1 LVAQPVLSA
10 AATTTTIAIVV
21 AVAAALSTG
30 CATKKYVQ
38 QTVSPVQQK
47 VDAVDTRTAAQDAA
61 HNASIASLE
70 KGVSRVDEL
79 AKGADTRAGA
89 AASEAT
95 RANAQAAAGIKDA
108 AAARAVGEKG
118 IARAGEVEISLGN
131 KIENMDNFKQ
141 VSTET
146 VLFSLSSSELND
158 AGKAVLD
165 GVASKAGSLK
175 HFVVEVQGYT
185 DSTGD
190 PASNVELSNRRAA
203 AVVRYLTSQGKIPL
217 FRVNTVAY
225 GEDSPAADNKT
236 MDGRKQNRRV
246 EVRIF
251 SAS

>member
-1 LVAQPVLSA
+1 MKRFFA
-10 AATTTTIAIVV
+10 IAV
-21 AVAAALSTG
+21 AVTIAAALSTG

-47 VDAVDTRTAAQDAA
+47 VDAVDTRTATQDAA
-61 HNASIASLE
+61 HTASIASLE

-79 AKGADTRAGA
+79 AKGADARAGA
-89 AASEAT
+89 AASDAA
-95 RANAQAAAGIKDA
+95 RANTQAAVGIKDA

-118 IARAGEVEISLGN
+118 IARAGEVETTLGA
-131 KIENMDNFKQ
+131 KIENMDNYRLT
-141 VSTET
+141 STET
-146 VLFSLSSSELND
+146 VLFDLNKSVLDD

-165 GVASKAGSLK
+165 GVVAKAGSLK

-190 PASNVELSNRRAA
+190 PASNIELSNRRAA
-203 AVVRYLTSQGKIPL
+203 AVVRYLTGQGKLPL
-217 FRVNTVAY
+217 FRVNTVGF
-225 GEDSPAADNKT
+225 GEDSPSADNKT
-236 MDGRKQNRRV
+236 RDGRKQNRRV

>member
-1 LVAQPVLSA
+1 MKRFFAIAVAVTIA
-10 AATTTTIAIVV
+10 AAM
-21 AVAAALSTG
+21 STG

-47 VDAVDTRTAAQDAA
+47 VDAVDTRTATQDAA

-89 AASEAT
+89 AASEAA
-95 RANAQAAAGIKDA
+95 RANTQAETGIKDA

-118 IARAGEVEISLGN
+118 LARAGEVETTLGN
-131 KIENMDNFKQ
+131 KIENMDNFTL
-141 VSTET
+141 SATET
-146 VLFSLSSSELND
+146 VLFGLGMSALDD

-165 GVASKAGSLK
+165 GVMAKVGSLK
-175 HFVVEVQGYT
+175 HFVVEVQGFT

-190 PASNVELSNRRAA
+190 PMFNVDLSNRRAA
-203 AVVRYLTSQGKIPL
+203 AVVRYLTGQGKLPL
-217 FRVNTVAY
+217 FRVNTVGY
-225 GEDSPAADNKT
+225 GEDNPSADNKT
-236 MDGRKQNRRV
+236 RDGRKANRRV

-251 SAS
+251 TAS

>member
-1 LVAQPVLSA
+1 MKSLNA
-10 AATTTTIAIVV
+10 IAIAV

-47 VDAVDTRTAAQDAA
+47 VDAVDTRTAAKDAA
-61 HNASIASLE
+61 QDVTDAELQKA
-70 KGVSRVDEL
+70 VSRADER
-79 AKGADTRAGA
+79 AQGADTRAA
-89 AASEAT
+89 AAATEAA
-95 RANAQAAAGIKDA
+95 RANEQAAIGINDA

-118 IARAGEVEISLGN
+118 VARAGEVETTLGT
-131 KIENMDNFKQ
+131 KIENRDSFTLS
-141 VSTET
+141 STET
-146 VLFSLSSSELND
+146 VLFTLGSSVLDD

-165 GVASKAGSLK
+165 GVVAKVGSLK

-190 PASNVELSNRRAA
+190 PTFNIELSDRRAA
-203 AVVRYLTSQGKIPL
+203 AVVRYLTSQGKLPL
-217 FRVNTVAY
+217 FRVNTVGY
-225 GEDSPAADNKT
+225 GEDNPSGDNKT
-236 MDGRKQNRRV
+236 RDGRKQNRRV

>member
-1 LVAQPVLSA
+1 MKRLYAI
-10 AATTTTIAIVV
+10 TIVV

-38 QTVSPVQQK
+38 QSVTPVQQK
-47 VDAVDTRTAAQDAA
+47 VDAVDTRTAAQDATHTA
-61 HNASIASLE
+61 AIASLE
-70 KGVSRVDEL
+70 KGVSRVDEV

-89 AASEAT
+89 AATEAA
-95 RANAQAAAGIKDA
+95 RANSQAAAGIKDA
-108 AAARAVGEKG
+108 AAARVVGERG
-118 IARAGEVEISLGN
+118 VARAGEVETSLGN

-146 VLFSLSSSELND
+146 VLFGLSSGELND
-158 AGKAVLD
+158 AAKAVLD

-175 HFVVEVQGYT
+175 HYVIEVQGYT

-190 PASNVELSNRRAA
+190 AEFNIELSNRRAA
-203 AVVRYLTSQGKIPL
+203 AVVRYLTSQGKLPL

-225 GEDSPAADNKT
+225 GKESPAADNKT

-251 SAS
+251 SAT